1 MNIKGM
7 SYTNERHLRCQKVAD
22 AACSDAAFFGSKRYG
37 VCRICQL
44 GTCRATVT
52 RRDAV
57 GRNHRPVILQQAPVS
72 LLALLNRTE

>member
-44 GTCRATVT
+44 GTCRATVV

-57 GRNHRPVILQQAPVS
+57 GRNHRCCDSSAGANQFAGTAQQ
-72 LLALLNRTE
+72 N